1 MLKFLRLHKGWLLAI
16 FGSLLLIVFLVPQA
30 ISGISQAS
38 ATRGGTWA
46 TVDGEK
52 VTFATLDEIQQELRV
67 IQAVGNPVLAG
78 LGADRSPEHWYLLRR
93 EAERAGL
100 HGGAGDGKT
109 TLDSMVVQINQQRAT
124 QTPPLAPLTDMD
136 VLGLLCQNSG
146 ASPQVVLETL
156 ARLSGVIR
164 LTNLFAAIDRFSDR
178 RLEKRAAEMLMAVSA
193 DVVVLDPMKSAA
205 ATTVEV
211 EEAKVAEH
219 FAAFADAVAG
229 VAEEEGADPPRFGY
243 RRPDRFK
250 LEWMVIPAQAMRDA
264 AATGGE
270 LDVLTLKRRFIQD
283 PGAFGAPFAS
293 AERPR
298 YEDYAD
304 KVRSTV
310 LEEVV
315 SRRLADLAKSTAD
328 RFAAS
333 QRSLARGSDGSY
345 VVDESWAAQLPSF
358 AEVAA
363 EIAAEQKIP
372 TPRIGSSGENWMV
385 MEDLAK
391 DPDLAGASTTRFGTN
406 PTRLADLIGMAREFG
421 REATIPIQVAITGP
435 VLTLPSGDI
444 VVFRLLAAE
453 PATAETDLEAVRE
466 QVVEDLTR
474 QVAFE
479 ALVADL
485 PRIREQAVEQGL
497 RAVAREFDTTVE
509 FVPTIREADP
519 QFLQSGFRISTNL
532 PGGLGRNPDLVAEV
546 VKQAM
551 TLPMDRPI
559 RELPESDRTITI
571 SDPNTLLA
579 AVVRIND
586 LLPLTREVLEPLA
599 TSPQFQATLMGN
611 EFGEELL
618 NMFSLEAIKTRQR
631 FVPAVITEDEDGEPT
646 ADATVADATSGS

>member
-1 MLKFLRLHKGWLLAI
+1 M
-16 FGSLLLIVFLVPQA
+16 
-30 ISGISQAS
+30 
-38 ATRGGTWA
+38 
-46 TVDGEK
+46 
-52 VTFATLDEIQQELRV
+52 VTEDLSSNSDL
-67 IQAVGNPVLAG
+67 
-78 LGADRSPEHWYLLRR
+78 
-93 EAERAGL
+93 
-100 HGGAGDGKT
+100 
-109 TLDSMVVQINQQRAT
+109 
-124 QTPPLAPLTDMD
+124 
-136 VLGLLCQNSG
+136 SG
-146 ASPQVVLETL
+146 AST
-156 ARLSGVIR
+156 I
-164 LTNLFAAIDRFSDR
+164 
-178 RLEKRAAEMLMAVSA
+178 
-193 DVVVLDPMKSAA
+193 
-205 ATTVEV
+205 
-211 EEAKVAEH
+211 
-219 FAAFADAVAG
+219 
-229 VAEEEGADPPRFGY
+229 
-243 RRPDRFK
+243 
-250 LEWMVIPAQAMRDA
+250 
-264 AATGGE
+264 
-270 LDVLTLKRRFIQD
+270 
-283 PGAFGAPFAS
+283 
-293 AERPR
+293 
-298 YEDYAD
+298 
-304 KVRSTV
+304 
-310 LEEVV
+310 
-315 SRRLADLAKSTAD
+315 
-328 RFAAS
+328 
-333 QRSLARGSDGSY
+333 
-345 VVDESWAAQLPSF
+345 
-358 AEVAA
+358 
-363 EIAAEQKIP
+363 
-372 TPRIGSSGENWMV
+372 
-385 MEDLAK
+385 
-391 DPDLAGASTTRFGTN
+391 RFGTS
-406 PTRLADLIGMAREFG
+406 PTRLADLVGMAREFG

-559 RELPESDRTITI
+559 RELPESGRTITI
-571 SDPNTLLA
+571 SDPTTLLA

-618 NMFSLEAIKTRQR
+618 DMFSLEAIKTRQR